1 METILAN
8 VAVWGLGFALLN
20 LVITVDRVLHDPE
33 RSKPIKVAVIIVSAI
48 LISYALGIGVFA
60 LRLLLAGGTGAM
72 PDMPAAT
79 G

>member
-8 VAVWGLGFALLN
+8 VAVWGMGFALLN
-20 LVITVDRVLHDPE
+20 LLLTVDRVLRDPE
-33 RSKPIKVAVIIVSAI
+33 RSQQLKVAVIILSAI

-60 LRLLLAGGTGAM
+60 LQLLLAGGTGAM

>member
-8 VAVWGLGFALLN
+8 VAVWGLGLALLN
-20 LVITVDRVLHDPE
+20 LIITVDRVIHDPE
-33 RSKPIKVAVIIVSAI
+33 RSQPIKVAVIIVAAI

-60 LRLLLAGGTGAM
+60 LQLMLAGGTGAM
-72 PDMPAAT
+72 PEMPPPT